1 MVRASP
7 RCRESDV
14 AATLDSAQVVS
25 INFLDV
31 AAVVSGFILGILDVV
46 QAKSRSLSALGCKSI

>member
-1 MVRASP
+1 M
-7 RCRESDV
+7 